1 MAVFGLA
8 RAFQTLAVAAAG
20 MLAVCSSALVAA
32 PRGRSEASL
41 TRQIDNIVMDG
52 RRELDLPGVSI
63 AIMRGNRLVLSKGYG
78 WAVLDKRIAASAET
92 IYPVGSLSKQ
102 FTAAAVMT
110 LVDRDLVSLDE
121 PITRYVPEYRP
132 VGVVPTVRQLL
143 QQSSGIPT
151 WDDLPELQDES
162 DLGKF
167 SLTKVATALSN
178 HPVMYPP
185 GDWWSYSNS
194 NYTLLARLIE
204 RVTGTPYDQY
214 MQGALFGPLGL
225 RSTSGCRA
233 RAAGWAG
240 GANFAAGYIEINGKF
255 LPRPMRPAISIAM
268 SGAGGLCSNALDLV
282 RWTRKLVTGRAVG
295 LRSFKQMI
303 RPTSVRA
310 GFVAPYG
317 FGVSLLPFAGQR
329 AVWHTGVMAG
339 YISVLVYLP
348 GSDITIAA
356 LTNSRHVWL
365 HSIVKRLA
373 LAMIHAK
380 PPLVRDQPIPQ
391 SEIARSVGVYNDY
404 MFNFRVYREG
414 QQLFVKVDQLG
425 SSLRLR
431 YQGGHDYV
439 TAEPESFRFHF
450 GPLDGPTKRV
460 DWEWTE
466 LRAFARKVS

>member
-1 MAVFGLA
+1 MDLGLA
-8 RAFQTLAVAAAG
+8 RAFQTFAIGAAVVFAA
-20 MLAVCSSALVAA
+20 CSSAVT
-32 PRGRSEASL
+32 ASPL
-41 TRQIDNIVMDG
+41 GYRETGLIRQIDDIVKDG
-52 RRELDLPGVSI
+52 RSQLDLPGVSL
-63 AIMRGNRLVLSKGYG
+63 AIMRGKRLVLSKGYG
-78 WAVLDKRIAASAET
+78 WAVLDRRIPASART

-110 LVDRDLVSLDE
+110 LVDRDLVNLDQ
-121 PITRYVPEYRP
+121 PITHYVTEYRP
-132 VGVVPTVRQLL
+132 AGVVPTVRQLL

-162 DLGKF
+162 DLVRF
-167 SLTKVATALSN
+167 TLPNVVMALAN
-178 HPVMYPP
+178 HPAMYRP

-204 RVTGTPYDQY
+204 RVTGTSYDQY
-214 MQGALFGPLGL
+214 LQRALFGPLGL
-225 RSTSGCRA
+225 RSTSDCRT
-233 RAAGWAG
+233 RSTEWAG
-240 GANFAAGYIEINGKF
+240 GANFAAGYNEINGKF
-255 LPRPMRPAISIAM
+255 LPRPMRPAVAIAM
-268 SGAGGLCSNALDLV
+268 SGAGSLCSNALDLV
-282 RWTRKLVTGRAVG
+282 RWTRMLVTGRAVG
-295 LRSFKQMI
+295 LGSFRQMI

-348 GSDITIAA
+348 DRDITIAA

-365 HSIVKRLA
+365 HSIVKRVA
-373 LAMIHAK
+373 LAMIEAK
-380 PPLVRDQPIPQ
+380 PGVLLDLPISE
-391 SEIARSVGVYNDY
+391 SEITRSVGTYNDY

-425 SSLRLR
+425 APLRLR

-450 GPLDGPTKRV
+450 GPLNGPTKRV

-466 LRAFARKVS
+466 LRAFARKMS